1 MNQWAELQSQV
12 AKIQHL
18 HQLRPAVQDLPQAAP
33 YQRERRLLSDMLNGQ
48 SLIQSLI
55 AQPQLLA
62 AEQIEQLTQEL
73 PYEFWGRWLELN
85 SSLRQH

>member
-1 MNQWAELQSQV
+1 
-12 AKIQHL
+12 
-18 HQLRPAVQDLPQAAP
+18 
-33 YQRERRLLSDMLNGQ
+33 MLNGQ